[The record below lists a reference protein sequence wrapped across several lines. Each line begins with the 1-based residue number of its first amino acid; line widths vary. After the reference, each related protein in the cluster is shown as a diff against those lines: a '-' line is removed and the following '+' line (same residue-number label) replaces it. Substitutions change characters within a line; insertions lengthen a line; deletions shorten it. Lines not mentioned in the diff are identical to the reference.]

1 MHLDGGLKMHVDGGL
16 VCQPDVALGAAG
28 PLRAWLS
35 GPACAQGRA
44 EEGEALLRRAL
55 ALPDPGPPERLEPF
69 SSEEDSSDHVP
80 SDSSE
85 DSEVRSP
92 PAPARPARTA
102 APQLRLAQA
111 QSGCALSHCTSG

>member
-1 MHLDGGLKMHVDGGL
+1 MHVDGGL

-28 PLRAWLS
+28 PVCAWLS

-44 EEGEALLRRAL
+44 AEGEALLRRAL
-55 ALPDPGPPERLEPF
+55 ALPDPGLPERLEPF
-69 SSEEDSSDHVP
+69 SSEDSSDHVP
-80 SDSSE
+80 SASSE

-102 APQLRLAQA
+102 APQL
-111 QSGCALSHCTSG
+111 GCKAAVL